1 MNKTFLFALA
11 LGLSVICSP
20 PVGAEADPARSIHK
34 QNPLFHS
41 SLEFLENPLPLA
53 DSEATI
59 EEEMKPYTETIP
71 GTEITF
77 RMIPIRG
84 GTFTMG
90 SPETEAGRHT
100 DEGPQHEVEVLPFW
114 MGEHEVT
121 WQEFNQFAL
130 RHLRE
135 SRQHPYILAARER
148 LADAIAAPTAPWGMW
163 IPDPQGGVTLSGPA
177 HPFFTES
184 PGFPASGMTLYAA
197 QVYCKWLTA
206 LTGRYYRLPT
216 EAEWE
221 YACRAGSTTAFSFG
235 DDATLIDY
243 YAWHFGNSGGTSQR
257 VMTRRPNAW
266 GLYDMHGNLSEWVL
280 EQYTVDTY
288 ANRLPGA
295 FAAPVRS
302 PITRMDSRHLD
313 GLLARGGNCED
324 NDPADLRSARRLR
337 AAWKWMRLD
346 PAFPNS
352 IWWLTDAPFVGFRV
366 VRPLHPPQT
375 EEEARRYEPDPRVW
389 YEYFDRTGRE

>member
-1 MNKTFLFALA
+1 
-11 LGLSVICSP
+11 
-20 PVGAEADPARSIHK
+20 VGAEADTARSIHK
-34 QNPLFHS
+34 QNPLFLS
-41 SLEFLENPLPLA
+41 SLTFLENPLPLA
-53 DSEATI
+53 DSEAAT

-71 GTEITF
+71 GTEVTF

-90 SPETEAGRHT
+90 SPETEPGRHA
-100 DEGPQHEVEVLPFW
+100 DEGPQHEVEVKPFW

-121 WQEFNQFAL
+121 WQEFQLFAL
-130 RHLRE
+130 KHLRE
-135 SRQHPYILAARER
+135 SRRPVDIPTLTARER
-148 LADAIAAPTAPWGMW
+148 LADAVAAPTPPWFLGSSR
-163 IPDPQGGVTLSGPA
+163 GVSWHPA
-177 HPFFTES
+177 AQAGDS
-184 PGFPASGMTLYAA
+184 PSFPASGMTLYAA

-280 EQYTVDTY
+280 EQYAVDTY
-288 ANRLPGA
+288 AHRQPGA
-295 FAAPVRS
+295 FAAPVR
-302 PITRMDSRHLD
+302 PARTTLDSRDFD
-313 GLLARGGNCED
+313 GLLVRGGNCED
-324 NDPADLRSARRLR
+324 DDPADLRSARRLQ
-337 AAWKWMRLD
+337 AAWEWMRQD
-346 PAFPNS
+346 PAFPHS